1 MKKRRSLTRQ
11 EQVTTLRGFMARK
24 RWTQREL
31 VRFLDENGVIISA
44 QYLNDVLNNRRAPGQ
59 KFKQVL
65 SELTGIRFVDAL
77 VEEDR

>member
-11 EQVTTLRGFMARK
+11 EQVATLKEFVARK
-24 RWTQREL
+24 RWSQREL
-31 VRFLDENGVIISA
+31 VRFLDENGITISA
-44 QYLNDVLNNRRAPGQ
+44 QYVNDVLNNRRAPGR

>member
-11 EQVTTLRGFMARK
+11 EQVATLKEFVARK
-24 RWTQREL
+24 RWSQREL

-44 QYLNDVLNNRRAPGQ
+44 QYLNDVLNNRRAPGR

>member
-11 EQVTTLRGFMARK
+11 EQVATLKEFVARK
-24 RWTQREL
+24 RWSQREL
-31 VRFLDENGVIISA
+31 VRFLDENGITISS
-44 QYLNDVLNNRRAPGQ
+44 QYVNDVLNNRRSPGQ

>member
-11 EQVTTLRGFMARK
+11 EQVTTLREFMARK

-77 VEEDR
+77 VEDR

>member
-11 EQVTTLRGFMARK
+11 EQVATLKEFVARK
-24 RWTQREL
+24 RWSQREL
-31 VRFLDENGVIISA
+31 VRFLDENGITISA
-44 QYLNDVLNNRRAPGQ
+44 QYVNDVLNNRRSPGQ